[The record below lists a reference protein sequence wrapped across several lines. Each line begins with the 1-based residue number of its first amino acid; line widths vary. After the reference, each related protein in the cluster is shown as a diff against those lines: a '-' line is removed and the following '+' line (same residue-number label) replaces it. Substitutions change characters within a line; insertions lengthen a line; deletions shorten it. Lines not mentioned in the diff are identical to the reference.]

1 MKYYLKILKCLGDPT
16 RIRILKAIIE
26 AKSELCVCEIVD
38 SLQLPFYT
46 VSKHIKELKN
56 AEILNETK
64 EGTFVL
70 YSLNEKKDDFQSKVI
85 DLINSIPAEYFS
97 NDLKLLND
105 RLLLREN
112 GKCVVGMNK
121 DNN

>member
-1 MKYYLKILKCLGDPT
+1 MLKCLGDQT
-16 RIRILKAIIE
+16 RVRILKVIIE
-26 AKSELCVCEIVD
+26 AKSDLCVCEIVD
-38 SLQLPFYT
+38 SLQVPYYT
-46 VSKHIKELKN
+46 VSKHIKVLKN

-70 YSLNEKKDDFQSKVI
+70 YSLNEKKDNFQLKI
-85 DLINSIPAEYFS
+85 IELINSIPVEYFS
-97 NDLKLLND
+97 SDLKLLSN

-112 GKCVVGMNK
+112 RNRVVGMNK